1 MAGRDEKFDVVIVG
15 GGIIGCAAAYYLAAR
30 GGVRVALLERES
42 EVGAE
47 STKAAAG
54 ILNPFYAASEPSP
67 YFDFCVE
74 AHALYHTLVPE
85 LRDLTGIDPQFL
97 KWGVLGL
104 LLDDDDEKAATE
116 KIRWQ
121 RERGLSVERL
131 TPEEA
136 LRREPAVTPEIR
148 GALYFPQDFHI
159 DNGLL
164 VEALAEAARRRGA
177 EVRLGA
183 AVTGLLRE
191 GKRVTGV
198 ETETGRI
205 AAGSVVLAAGAWC
218 APLGR
223 LIGREI
229 KVEPARGQIVVMGAR
244 ETFTR
249 TVVYAKEQYVVP
261 RLGGEVIVGST
272 LEFEGFDKRATAE
285 GIRHVLER
293 GIEMV
298 PGLRDLTFKSVTA
311 GLRPYSA
318 DTHPILGSF
327 EDVPGL
333 IVATGHSR
341 KGILLGPFSGKIVA
355 DLVLDGKTA
364 VPIGS
369 YAPERFA
376 PSP

>member
-205 AAGSVVLAAGAWC
+205 AAGSVVLAAGAWS
-218 APLGR
+218 APLAR